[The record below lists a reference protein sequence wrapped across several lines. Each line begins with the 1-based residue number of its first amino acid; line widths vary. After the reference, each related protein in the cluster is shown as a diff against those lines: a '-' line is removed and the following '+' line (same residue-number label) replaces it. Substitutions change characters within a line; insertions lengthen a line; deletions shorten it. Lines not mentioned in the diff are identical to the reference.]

1 MVEMTGA
8 AAMTSNR
15 VSGRAQRDR
24 VWRIAYVVIL
34 VLALVTRLYTLGHR
48 AMSHDETTHA
58 KYSWNLYS
66 GRGFRHDPL
75 MHGPLL
81 FEASAFFYFLFGVSD
96 FSARLY
102 AALAGVVLV
111 LSPWLLRKWLGRLGA
126 ILASVM
132 LLISPSIT
140 YYSRYTRH
148 DIPLLVATIL
158 FLWAILEYFDN
169 GQARWLRWMAGAFAL
184 LYVTKENAYM
194 LTAIFGALLAA
205 IFLWRVLS
213 TRWAHPYM
221 IRTVLILLALAV
233 LTAGLFGLS
242 FRAAQFQEEG
252 EGNTAIG
259 DVSIPLWGRASL
271 GVALSLLVAVL
282 IFTARGLGMEQVA
295 RMRVFDVL
303 MVIGTLTLPLS
314 SAFVM
319 RFVVDLDMT
328 TFYGAL
334 MSANLTTLPTGETL
348 GAAFSLLICIGVA
361 IGLGLWWNRRQ
372 WPILAVICYG
382 IFFIF
387 YSTFFTWGWGMV
399 TGLVGGLAY
408 WMAQQAVE
416 RGSQPWFY
424 YLMVG
429 SLYEYLPLLLSLGAG
444 LTLGIRALKTPESE
458 RQDETTHTW
467 IDASELIDR
476 LFPAFL
482 IGWAILSWIAYIV
495 AGEKMPWLFV
505 HIAFPHILLA
515 AWVLNCWFGDLQ
527 WDDLSRRGRWLVPV
541 GLLFLMLAWIA
552 LNQSSGALSQILTE
566 RGADGE
572 LTLTL
577 SQLQPL
583 GKLIGGGV
591 GLVIFGALVI
601 WVLNRQ
607 TMQRALQFILLSG
620 VLLLSGLTV
629 RTMIML
635 NYINDEL
642 AKEYMVYAHATPDV
656 NRALDEIERV
666 SWRETRSP
674 DQVQVAY
681 GSGVAW
687 PFYWYM
693 DSRYLNNY
701 YFVVASDPDA
711 PAIPDP
717 ERLLDSPVIL
727 AASDEWAAVE
737 SVVGDQYTITEYN
750 HIWWPVEHYKQLTWT
765 RVGEIVGDPEMRA
778 ALWDIIFWRDYRRY
792 ARLRNP
798 DDPFTL
804 QDWPHRMEF
813 KLYVRK
819 SVKQGVGSYRLE
831 DGEVV
836 VGAPAPLE
844 LDVDDPFSEITVEQP
859 PDWRVTLEG
868 VRGRG
873 LALSDRTL
881 YVTDPAT
888 HQIWRLSDA
897 GNVVD
902 QWGGYGAA
910 PGAFNAP
917 WGVAL
922 GPDGYL
928 YIADTWNHRVQKLNT
943 LGQPVLSWGRHA
955 QVSVNEASTFSAF
968 YGPRSITVGPNGDVY
983 VADTGNDRVQV
994 FDTEGTFLR
1003 WVGESGSGIGQLN
1016 EPVGI
1021 AVGQAGELYVA
1032 DVWNARIQVFDAVG
1046 QFLRLWEVPSWQR
1059 LGLNDKP
1066 FLAYV
1071 DGRLWATDPALGRV
1085 LAFTPQGLPSLA
1097 LVDPDV
1103 SLNPAGLAVTEE
1115 RLYIASPQSAE
1126 VVAYPIPTLNTGG
1139 P

>member
-1 MVEMTGA
+1 MTGA
-8 AAMTSNR
+8 AAMTSQEISSKDR
-15 VSGRAQRDR
+15 RSRAWQ
-24 VWRIAYVVIL
+24 IAYAVIL
-34 VLALVTRLYTLGHR
+34 ILALVTRLYTLGHR
-48 AMSHDETTHA
+48 ATSHDETTHA

-66 GRGFRHDPL
+66 GRGFQHDPL

-102 AALAGVVLV
+102 AALAGVVLI

-126 ILASVM
+126 LLASVM

-148 DIPLLVATIL
+148 DIPLLVGTIL
-158 FLWAILEYFDN
+158 FLWAVLKYFDS

-205 IFLWRVLS
+205 VFLWRVLS
-213 TRWAHPYM
+213 TRWAHPHF

-233 LTAGLFGLS
+233 LTIGFFGLS

-259 DVSIPLWGRASL
+259 DISIPLWGRVSL
-271 GVALSLLVAVL
+271 GVALSLMITAL
-282 IFTARGLGMEQVA
+282 IFTVRGLGTEQIG

-314 SAFVM
+314 SAMLM
-319 RFVVDLDMT
+319 RFIVDLDMT

-334 MSANLTTLPTGETL
+334 MSASLTTLPTQEAL
-348 GAAFSLLICIGVA
+348 GAILSLLVCVGAAV
-361 IGLGLWWNRRQ
+361 GLGLWWNRKQ

-382 IFFIF
+382 MFFIF
-387 YSTFFTWGWGMV
+387 YSTFFTWGWGVV

-424 YLMVG
+424 YLMIG
-429 SLYEYLPLLLSLGAG
+429 SLYEYLPLLLSLGGG
-444 LTLGIRALKTPESE
+444 LTLGARALGNPKP
-458 RQDETTHTW
+458 RRPDEDTRVW
-467 IDASELIDR
+467 IEAPDLIAR
-476 LFPAFL
+476 IFPVFL
-482 IGWAILSWIAYIV
+482 AGWAILSWIAYIV

-515 AWVLNCWFGDLQ
+515 AWALDQWFSDLG
-527 WDDLSRRGRWLVPV
+527 WEDISRRGRWLIPV
-541 GLLFLMLAWIA
+541 GLLLLLLAWIA
-552 LNQSSGALSQILTE
+552 LSQSSGALSQILGQ
-566 RGADGE
+566 RGSDGE

-583 GKLIGGGV
+583 GKLIGGAI
-591 GLVIFGALVI
+591 GLVAFGALVI
-601 WVLNRQ
+601 WTLNRQ
-607 TMQRALQFILLSG
+607 SMQRALQFILLSG
-620 VLLLSGLTV
+620 VVLLGGLTA
-629 RTMIML
+629 RTMMML
-635 NYINDEL
+635 NYVNDEL

-666 SWRETRSP
+666 SWRETGSV

-693 DSRYLNNY
+693 DSRYPNNY
-701 YFVVASDPDA
+701 YFVVSSDSEE
-711 PAIPDP
+711 PAFPDP
-717 ERLLDSPVIL
+717 ERLLESPVIL
-727 AASDEWAAVE
+727 AAREEWAAVE
-737 SVVGDQYTITEYN
+737 SVIGDQYTTTEYN
-750 HIWWPVEHYKQLTWT
+750 HIWWPVEHYKQLTWE
-765 RVGEIVGDPEMRA
+765 RLREILSDPEMRA

-813 KLYVRK
+813 RIYVRTSLK
-819 SVKQGVGSYRLE
+819 EEGGGSYRLE
-831 DGEVV
+831 NGKVT
-836 VGAPAPLE
+836 VGQPGLSEP
-844 LDVDDPFSEITVEQP
+844 DIDDPFGGITVEQSA
-859 PDWRVTLEG
+859 DWRVTLEG
-868 VRGRG
+868 ARGRG
-873 LALSDRTL
+873 IVRSGGTL
-881 YVTDPAT
+881 YATDPAT
-888 HQIWRLSDA
+888 HQVWRLSDA
-897 GNVVD
+897 GTAVD
-902 QWGGYGAA
+902 RWGGYGAA

-917 WGVAL
+917 WDVAV
-922 GPDGYL
+922 GSDGYL
-928 YIADTWNHRVQKLNT
+928 YVADTWNHRIQKLNAQ
-943 LGQPVLSWGRHA
+943 GQPVLSWGRHA
-955 QVSVNEASTFSAF
+955 QVTVNDSSTFGAF
-968 YGPRSITVGPNGDVY
+968 YGPRSVVVSPTGDVY

-994 FDTEGTFLR
+994 FDAEGTFLR
-1003 WVGESGSGIGQLN
+1003 WIGGSGSDIGQLN
-1016 EPVGI
+1016 EPTGI
-1021 AVGQAGELYVA
+1021 ALGDDGELYVA
-1032 DVWNARIQVFDAVG
+1032 DAWNARIQVFDAVG
-1046 QFLRLWEVPSWQR
+1046 QFLRSWRIPSWQR
-1059 LGLNDKP
+1059 LDTNDKP
-1066 FLAYV
+1066 FLAYA
-1071 DGRLWATDPALGRV
+1071 DGRVWATDPGLGRL
-1085 LAFTPQGLPSLA
+1085 LAFTPQGAPDMA
-1097 LVDPDV
+1097 LVDSQV
-1103 SLNPAGLAVTEE
+1103 QLNAAGLAVAEE
-1115 RLYIASPQSAE
+1115 VLYVTSPQTGE
-1126 VVAYPIPTLNTGG
+1126 VAAYTIPTVERSS